1 MNLLARSKRP
11 LSGTMKFILSLCL
24 VSSGVLFMPSAP
36 SLDRESKLQL
46 AVHLAGAAPLDDSVA
61 SASLR
66 HFAAETIQKLAQH
79 PPFLSW
85 VDAPTSIEP
94 LGPGTRSWLVTVFGS
109 SSNDHSASS
118 VPVQIGYLIIS
129 ADSQGMYKLIEYGA
143 GPDSLYSENAA
154 TDSRLGSDSSR
165 IFTPVYGG
173 PLLTAWR
180 VTGGSSTRTIAENT
194 EYLDALSGEA
204 LPETDKTW
212 SIQSEKYTLPS
223 GAYGSDNAS
232 ALLPGNVTAAGE
244 YFDPYDNILWM
255 AAEDKPLTSQHILT
269 ALDHKHNLVFAASGK
284 DRTYRFPLPIY
295 GYQTWNAASASD
307 GAATSKSATS
317 AIYVQTGHGD
327 GASSRWISLDAISEG
342 GSFHQLP

>member
-1 MNLLARSKRP
+1 
-11 LSGTMKFILSLCL
+11 
-24 VSSGVLFMPSAP
+24 MPSVPAQ
-36 SLDRESKLQL
+36 DRGSTLQL
-46 AVHLAGAAPLDDSVA
+46 ALHRAGAAPIENSVA
-61 SASLR
+61 PASLR

-94 LGPGTRSWLVTVFGS
+94 LGPGTRSWLVTVFE
-109 SSNDHSASS
+109 SSNDRPASS

-165 IFTPVYGG
+165 ILTPVYGG

-180 VTGGSSTRTIAENT
+180 VTGGSSNRNATTNA
-194 EYLDALSGEA
+194 EYLDAQSGEA

-212 SIQSEKYTLPS
+212 STQSEKYTPPS
-223 GAYGSDNAS
+223 GAYGSDNAA
-232 ALLPGNVTAAGE
+232 ALLPGNVTGAGE

-269 ALDHKHNLVFAASGK
+269 ALDHKHSLVFATSGK

-295 GYQTWNAASASD
+295 GYQTWNAAPASD
-307 GAATSKSATS
+307 GTARNKATAS
-317 AIYVQTGHGD
+317 AIYVQTGTGE